1 MSSMVRRMSLPGWGR
16 IAQLNARLSGKLRYL
31 SIRAKILLLPVIAL
45 IGLLSYSAYTMT
57 ISRSNIHTLERFA
70 AHTLPVMSLAAQAG
84 QGLIETQAAFTQA
97 LGDKDEF
104 MLEDAAKLG
113 QATRAKIR
121 AIMEKDPAY
130 AQRVGQLL
138 TMWDSYVEKS
148 SQAVSGVIS
157 GQGDMSSF
165 QTLVAEKQQAYL
177 KVRDALTQLGTDSES
192 GFKHSLDGAAAQSNR
207 ASWIGAALV
216 AVLLLLMVFTALL
229 VDAAIRQPIERLN
242 HAIGQ
247 VAQGDFAVRVE
258 DQGNDAIS
266 TMCRS
271 FNSLLSALNAAIGE
285 TNRVLS
291 AVGRGDFTQRVEA
304 DLPGDLAE
312 LKRGVNDS
320 ADSVQRTMDAL
331 DAVMD
336 ALSAGD
342 FAARMSQDVQGES
355 RGKVDGAM
363 GLLQRS
369 LDELKLSL
377 SAAAEGDFNRRIDA
391 DLPGDLGALKQ
402 AVNQSLDVLE
412 HAFGDITATAG
423 ALAQGD
429 LTRRMH
435 GDYAGTLRELA
446 QSLNGSLDSLAQV
459 ISEVTE
465 TAADV
470 SLGVN
475 EIATGNADLSAR
487 TERQAAALEQSTAS
501 IANLLESSRQ
511 SAENSR
517 QTSELTGSALL
528 SSRNGAEVVG
538 RAGHSMIE
546 INNSSKQIG
555 DIVGLID
562 SVAFQTNLLALNAAV
577 EAARAG
583 EYGRGFA
590 VVAGEV
596 RNLANRTANSAK
608 EIRSLITESN
618 QRVSEGTGLVS
629 ATRDQLDAINTS
641 NERVAALAREAA
653 AAAQDQ
659 SEGLQE
665 LSRAVMDL
673 EAVNEQNSAL
683 VEEVAASSDS
693 LRERAQLLQKTVLR
707 FRLQGAQ
714 ATPQAASGRTLRAVS
729 A

>member
-1 MSSMVRRMSLPGWGR
+1 MSSIVRRMSLPGWGQ
-16 IAQLNARLSGKLRYL
+16 IAQLNARLSGQLRRL
-31 SIRAKILLLPVIAL
+31 SIRAKIMLLPVIAL
-45 IGLLSYSAYTMT
+45 IALLSYCAYT
-57 ISRSNIHTLERFA
+57 IAVSRSNIHTLERFA
-70 AHTLPVMSLAAQAG
+70 GNTLPVMSLAAQAS
-84 QGLIETQAAFTQA
+84 QGLIETQATFTQA

-104 MLEDAAKLG
+104 LVEDAAKLG
-113 QATRAKIR
+113 QATRAKILE
-121 AIMEKDPAY
+121 IKSKDPAY
-130 AQRVGQLL
+130 TQRVGQLL
-138 TMWDSYVEKS
+138 TMWDGYVEKS

-157 GQGDMSSF
+157 GQGDMTTF
-165 QTLVAEKQQAYL
+165 QALVAEKQQAYQ
-177 KVRDALTQLGTDSES
+177 KVRDALTQLGVDSES
-192 GFKHSLDGAAAQSNR
+192 SFKRALNDAAAQSNR
-207 ASWIGAALV
+207 ASWIGTSLV
-216 AVLLLLMVFTALL
+216 AVLLLLMLCIALL

-247 VAQGDFAVRVE
+247 VAQGDFTVRVE
-258 DQGNDAIS
+258 DRGNDAIS
-266 TMCRS
+266 TMCAS

-285 TNRVLS
+285 TNRVLA

-312 LKRGVNDS
+312 LKRGVNHS

-336 ALSAGD
+336 ALYAGN

-355 RGKVDGAM
+355 RGKVDAAM

-377 SAAAEGDFNRRIDA
+377 SAAAEGDFSRRIDA
-391 DLPGDLGALKQ
+391 ELPGDLGALKQ
-402 AVNQSLDVLE
+402 AVNQSLEVLE
-412 HAFGDITATAG
+412 HAFGDIAATAG

-446 QSLNGSLDSLAQV
+446 QSLNGSLDSLAEV
-459 ISEVTE
+459 ISEVAE

-475 EIATGNADLSAR
+475 EMAAGNADLSAR
-487 TERQAAALEQSTAS
+487 TERQAAALEQSAAS
-501 IANLLESSRQ
+501 IASLLESSRQ

-538 RAGHSMIE
+538 KAGHSMIE
-546 INNSSKQIG
+546 INKSSKQIG

-596 RNLANRTANSAK
+596 RNLAHRTATSAK
-608 EIRSLITESN
+608 DIRSLIAESN
-618 QRVSEGTGLVS
+618 QRVSEGTGLVNS
-629 ATRDQLDAINTS
+629 TRDQLDAINTS
-641 NERVAALAREAA
+641 NERVAALAREGAV
-653 AAAQDQ
+653 AAQDQ

-665 LSRAVMDL
+665 LSRAVTDL
-673 EAVNEQNSAL
+673 EAVNQQNSAL
-683 VEEVAASSDS
+683 VEEVAASSDT
-693 LRERAQLLQKTVLR
+693 LRERAQVLQQTVSR
-707 FRLQGAQ
+707 FRLQGTGAQ
-714 ATPQAASGRTLRAVS
+714 ATLQAA
-729 A
+729 